1 LTQNGNAP
9 DARTGTPSS
18 GRLTQTLHLPQAN
31 PEPARSVPTASKGND
46 VPVIPNF
53 KKKNN
58 IDHGYGSKASISL
71 LTKLREGKATHK
83 YFEGF
88 KNKRWQSIL
97 QSSRTSLS
105 KMLPCSCQNL
115 QTPD

>member
-31 PEPARSVPTASKGND
+31 PEPARTVPTASKGND

-53 KKKNN
+53 KKKKTTL
-58 IDHGYGSKASISL
+58 IMAMEAKHQF
-71 LTKLREGKATHK
+71 H
-83 YFEGF
+83 
-88 KNKRWQSIL
+88 
-97 QSSRTSLS
+97 
-105 KMLPCSCQNL
+105 C
-115 QTPD
+115 